1 MNVSRAGFLKS
12 LFSAFGAYACG
23 GRVFAAPPGWTPPKA
38 PRLIFGTVS
47 DTHLRTSANGK
58 GRGKYWPDK
67 FLVAAFKYFREQ
79 NVDAVVN
86 CGDMAHRGQV
96 LEQEFHAAAWRKVF
110 PDNRAPDGHVVE
122 KLFVNG
128 NHDVEGATYGDFVE
142 KAFPD
147 PAERAKHVLATDLAG
162 NWQRIWGEAY
172 APVWHK
178 VVKGFHFFGR
188 HHGVDEM
195 ELARFVRAHAK
206 EWGLQTGKDPFFLLS
221 HVRPHKNLN
230 RSLCP
235 FKKAVGF
242 FGHWHHS
249 AANWNNIYFFSS
261 FPTIQVPSC
270 EPRGGKATGSAK
282 RADKVEFEGGEALG
296 AGRQGYVVRVY
307 DDQLVISRR
316 EFGIGGSLGADW
328 IMPLGAYEPHPLSQ
342 NELKKHIGEPQFRD
356 GARLTVA
363 EGSMPPPP
371 DRPEQPGKPALRI
384 DIPLADA
391 NSASRVYGY
400 DVVVAAAAPTGENA
414 TLATNAPKLCKSVYA
429 AGGNLP
435 VGHEPNGGVTTLFVP
450 KAQLPKGN
458 QLIVAVRPVTSLG
471 TSGRPISCS
480 YTRA

>member
-38 PRLIFGTVS
+38 PRLIFGAVS
-47 DTHLRTSANGK
+47 DTHLRTSANGR

-96 LEQEFHAAAWRKVF
+96 LEQMFHAAAWRKVF

-128 NHDVEGATYGDFVE
+128 NHDVEGAGYGDFVA

-147 PAERAKHVLATDLAG
+147 PAERAKRVLSTDMAG
-162 NWQRIWGEAY
+162 NWQRIWGEPY

-178 VVKGFHFFGR
+178 VVKGYHFFGR

-206 EWGLQTGKDPFFLLS
+206 ECELQTGKDPFFLLS

-230 RSLCP
+230 RSLRP

-270 EPRGGKATGSAK
+270 EPRGCKATGSAK

-328 IMPLGAYEPHPLSQ
+328 IMPLGAYEPHALSRD
-342 NELKKHIGEPQFRD
+342 ELKKHIGEPQFRD
-356 GARLTVA
+356 GASLTVA
-363 EGSMPPPP
+363 EGTMPPPP

-391 NSASRVYGY
+391 NPASRVYGY
-400 DVVVAAAAPTGENA
+400 DVVITTTVPAGDAATVAAD
-414 TLATNAPKLCKSVYA
+414 APKLCKSVYA

-450 KAQLPKGN
+450 KAQLPKGE
-458 QLIVAVRPVTSLG
+458 QFIVAVRPVTSLG

-480 YTRA
+480 YARA

>member
-23 GRVFAAPPGWTPPKA
+23 GRMFAAPPGWTSPKA
-38 PRLIFGTVS
+38 PRLVFGVVS

-67 FLVAAFKYFREQ
+67 YLVAAFKYFREQ

-96 LEQEFHAAAWRKVF
+96 LEQVFHARAWYKVF
-110 PDNRAPDGHVVE
+110 PNNRAPDGHVVE

-128 NHDVEGATYGDFVE
+128 NHDVDGATYGDFVE

-162 NWQRIWGEAY
+162 NWQRIWGEPY

-195 ELARFVRAHAK
+195 ELARLVRAHAK
-206 EWGLQTGKDPFFLLS
+206 EWGLQTGTDPFFLLS

-230 RSLCP
+230 RSLRP
-235 FKKAVGF
+235 FKKAIGF
-242 FGHWHHS
+242 FGHWHQS
-249 AANWNNIYFFSS
+249 AANWNNIHFFSS

-270 EPRGGKATGSAK
+270 EPRGCKATGSAK

-328 IMPLGAYEPHPLSQ
+328 VMPLGAYEPHALSRD
-342 NELKKHIGEPQFRD
+342 ELKKRIGEPQFRD
-356 GARLTVA
+356 GASITVA
-363 EGSMPPPP
+363 EGTMPPPP
-371 DRPEQPGKPALRI
+371 DHPEQPGKPALRL

-391 NSASRVYGY
+391 NPASRVYGY
-400 DVVVAAAAPTGENA
+400 DVVIAGAED
-414 TLATNAPKLCKSVYA
+414 APKLCKSFYA

-435 VGHEPNGGVTTLFVP
+435 IGHEPNGGVTTVFVP
-450 KAQLPKGN
+450 KAQLPKGD
-458 QLIVAVRPVTSLG
+458 QLTVAVRPVTSLG
-471 TSGRPISCS
+471 TAGRPLSCS
-480 YTRA
+480 YARASTGV